1 MHSKNMFFVPF
12 IALVGLSGCGGS
24 GWNPQA
30 PNAPVSGE
38 AVAHATPSPQ
48 VLATIDR
55 LRQLDPGLDGFFQSA
70 HGFAVFPT
78 VGKGGAGIGGA
89 YGEGEVYEQN
99 ELVGKATLTQLTLG
113 FQLGGQ
119 AYAEIIFFRD
129 RQTLDD
135 FRNGN
140 FELGAQASAVAVTAG
155 ASANA
160 AYDHGVAVFTATKG
174 GLMYEATVSG
184 QKFGFE
190 PVESGGR
197 LSSAVAWLQDPTSF

>member
-1 MHSKNMFFVPF
+1 MYRTNLLFVPF
-12 IALVGLSGCGGS
+12 VALVGLSGCGGS

-30 PNAPVSGE
+30 PQAAGVDEPGAAAS
-38 AVAHATPSPQ
+38 PSPE
-48 VLATIDR
+48 VLATVDR
-55 LRQLDPGLDGFFQSA
+55 FRQLDPGLDAFFQNA

-78 VGKGGAGIGGA
+78 VGKGGVGIGGA
-89 YGEGEVYEQN
+89 YGEGEVYEQD

-119 AYAEIIFFRD
+119 AYSEIIFFRD
-129 RQTLDD
+129 QQTLDD

-160 AYDHGVAVFTATKG
+160 AYDHGVAVFTAAKG

-184 QKFGFE
+184 QKFGFK
-190 PVESGGR
+190 PVESAGR
-197 LSSAVAWLQDPTSF
+197 LSSSMAWRQPPTSF